1 MLNPFFHN
9 HEEIVK
15 DNFECFFKITKE
27 EVDAVVNLRLLQK
40 KLRKKFGDVQYSDEF
55 FDGACSAICHR
66 ENAMEYLEAI
76 DMLYRNRYDMMP
88 HIRMYE
94 NTAYRHIEDVD
105 GFYEALKTLTS
116 MVY

>member
-40 KLRKKFGDVQYSDEF
+40 KLRKKFGDIQYSDEF

-66 ENAMEYLEAI
+66 ENAMEYIKQQLKNQSNNK
-76 DMLYRNRYDMMP
+76 RNDELAV
-88 HIRMYE
+88 HQ
-94 NTAYRHIEDVD
+94 
-105 GFYEALKTLTS
+105 
-116 MVY
+116 